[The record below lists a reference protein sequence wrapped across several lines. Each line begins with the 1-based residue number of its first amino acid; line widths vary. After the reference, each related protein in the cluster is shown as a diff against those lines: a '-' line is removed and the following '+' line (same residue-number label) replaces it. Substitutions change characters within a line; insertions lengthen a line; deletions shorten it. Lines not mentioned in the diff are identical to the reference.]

1 MARGRKTGGRTAG
14 TPNKASAGMKALLA
28 EMLPDVRL
36 KKEWNKWLRHSDPRI
51 AFEAFKLATAYLFGK
66 PVQAV
71 AGEEMAPPIKI
82 DIAAIPTRHI
92 PA

>member
-1 MARGRKTGGRTAG
+1 
-14 TPNKASAGMKALLA
+14 MKSLLA
-28 EMLPDVRL
+28 EMLPDDRL

-51 AFEAFKLATAYLFGK
+51 AFEAFKLANAYLFGK

-82 DIAAIPTRHI
+82 DISGADTSRAGIMNVLRVDVWS
-92 PA
+92 

>member
-1 MARGRKTGGRTAG
+1 
-14 TPNKASAGMKALLA
+14 MKSLLA
-28 EMLPDVRL
+28 EMLPDDRL

-51 AFEAFKLATAYLFGK
+51 AFEAFKLANAYLVGK

-82 DIAAIPTRHI
+82 DISAIPTHHV

>member
-1 MARGRKTGGRTAG
+1 
-14 TPNKASAGMKALLA
+14 MKALLT
-28 EMLPDVRL
+28 EMLPDDRL

-51 AFEAFKLATAYLFGK
+51 AFEAFKLASAYLFGK

-82 DIAAIPTRHI
+82 DISAIPTRHVK
-92 PA
+92 A